1 MRAFLK
7 NRSRAIGGGAV
18 VTGVIL
24 LLVLRFW
31 TSPIAIE
38 GTGRSGISPLEFAG
52 IPLLL
57 ALIAIGI
64 ALFVWR
70 PAEDR
75 E

>member
-1 MRAFLK
+1 MRTFLK

-18 VTGVIL
+18 VTGVVL

-38 GTGRSGISPLEFAG
+38 GTGRTGISPWEFAG
-52 IPLLL
+52 IPVLL

-64 ALFVWR
+64 ALFVR
-70 PAEDR
+70 RSPGDHG
-75 E
+75 